1 MKNKKEI
8 AKVAL
13 TTGLVL
19 TAVTPNGVGYA
30 EENDQMQV
38 EIQEDSFRTG
48 ELTQPSQKTP
58 ENVVKDALK
67 EKTEHAL
74 SPKQVSGDE
83 GVDYKV
89 VQKRGSYDGT
99 TLVRMQQIYEGKEV
113 YGHQLTAH
121 VDKKGIIKSVSGE
134 SAQNLTQEDLKN
146 PINLSKEEAKQFIYT
161 KYGNEIKFISEPEV
175 KKVIFVNEN
184 NRQASNAYQVT
195 FAAATPNYVSGTYL
209 VNANNGD
216 MLKNMVQ
223 ESDLKVSEEHVEAI
237 QESKKSSFKSLTGTG
252 KDDLGITRTF
262 GISEQSNGKYALADY
277 TRGQGIETYDVN
289 YRDITFEDKYYPGI
303 LATSTSTTFNDPKAV
318 SAHFLATNVYDFY
331 KDKYKRNSFDNKG
344 KKVVSVVHAWDSGET
359 NNPKN
364 WANAFS
370 ANINNVSMLI
380 YGDPMVR
387 AFDIAGHEFTH
398 AVTSSES
405 NLEFFGESGAINEAL
420 SDIMGTAIEKYINNG
435 EFNWTIGEQS
445 GSVLRNMENPSAIK
459 FFDGVPYPDDYSKY
473 SDLNGEDNEGVHFN
487 SSIINKVAYLIA
499 QGGTHNGVTVNGIG
513 EDKMFDI
520 FYYANTDELNM
531 TSNFTELRL
540 ACLKV
545 ATNKYG
551 ANSIEVDEVQKA
563 FDAAKIK
570 GSVKENEKNI
580 ENEVPELTV
589 PFTITLRV
597 GETFEPMSNVKAV
610 DKEDGDLTN
619 RVKHKGDVDTSKP
632 GKYIVEY
639 SVVDSQGGN
648 VTITQTVIV
657 EGNEDT
663 SDLNPT
669 LTVPSATIIHIGDSF
684 EPMAKVLASDKEDG
698 DLTSKVKVDG
708 EVDTSNAGTYVLTYK
723 VTDSKGHEVTA
734 KQTVTVKVREE
745 VKNEIPILKVP
756 ATTTITEGNQFN
768 PMAGVLA
775 TDKED
780 GDITTKV
787 AYEGTVDTS
796 KAGTFEIIY
805 SVTDSVGNEVHAIQK
820 VLVQD
825 KDTSKAKGLTNNS
838 NNGNIPNNS
847 NSDKKETTYKEL
859 PNTGASTTNSATMG
873 IWMVIAGTVLTLV
886 RKFRKILK

>member
-8 AKVAL
+8 AIVAL
-13 TTGLVL
+13 TTGLAL
-19 TAVTPNGVGYA
+19 TNITPYIVAYA
-30 EENDQMQV
+30 EEAGQMQV

-89 VQKRGSYDGT
+89 LQKRGAYDGT

-121 VDKKGIIKSVSGE
+121 VDKKGIIKSISGE

-146 PINLSKEEAKQFIYT
+146 ASNLSKEEAKQYIYM
-161 KYGNEIKFISEPEV
+161 KYGNDIKFISEPEV
-175 KKVIFVNEN
+175 KEVIFVNEN
-184 NRQASNAYQVT
+184 NGQASNAYQVT
-195 FAAATPNYVSGTYL
+195 FTAATPNYVSGTYL
-209 VNANNGD
+209 VNAHNGD

-223 ESDLKVSEEHVEAI
+223 ESSLKVSEEQVESLK
-237 QESKKSSFKSLTGTG
+237 ETKKSNSISLTGTG

-289 YRDITFEDKYYPGI
+289 YSDIISEGKNYPGI

-331 KDKYKRNSFDNKG
+331 KEKYKRNSFDNKG
-344 KKVVSVVHAWDSGET
+344 KKVVSVVHAWDSRET
-359 NNPKN
+359 DNPKN
-364 WANAFS
+364 WGNAFS

-445 GSVLRNMENPSAIK
+445 GSVLRNMENPSSVN

-499 QGGTHNGVTVNGIG
+499 RGGTQNGVTVNGIG

-551 ANSIEVDEVQKA
+551 VNSIEVEAVQKA

-570 GSVKENEKNI
+570 GTVKENEKTA

-589 PFTITLRV
+589 PLTSTLRV
-597 GETFEPMSNVKAV
+597 GDTFDPMSNVKAV

-619 RVKHKGDVDTSKP
+619 KVKHKGDVDTSKP
-632 GKYIVEY
+632 GTYIVEY
-639 SVVDSQGGN
+639 AVVDSQGGN
-648 VTITQTVIV
+648 ATASQKVTV
-657 EGNEDT
+657 EGNEET
-663 SDLNPT
+663 LDLNPT
-669 LTVPSATIIHIGDSF
+669 LTVPTATTIHIGDSF
-684 EPMAKVLASDKEDG
+684 DPMEKVVAIDKEDG
-698 DLTSKVKVDG
+698 DLTSKVKVNG
-708 EVDTSNAGTYVLTYK
+708 KVNTSKAGTYVLTYT

-734 KQTVTVKVREE
+734 KQTVTVKVRDE

-756 ATTTITEGNQFN
+756 ATTTITEGDQFD
-768 PMAGVLA
+768 PMVGVLA

-780 GDITTKV
+780 GDVTSNVT
-787 AYEGTVDTS
+787 YEGTVDTS

-805 SVTDSVGNEVHAIQK
+805 SVKDSVGNEVHTIQK
-820 VLVQD
+820 VLVKD
-825 KDTSKAKGLTNNS
+825 KGISKANGLTKNN
-838 NNGNIPNNS
+838 NIPNNS
-847 NSDKKETTYKEL
+847 NSDKKESIYKEL

-873 IWMVIAGTVLTLV
+873 IWMVIAGTVLALV
-886 RKFRKILK
+886 RKFRKIQK

>member
-8 AKVAL
+8 AIVAL
-13 TTGLVL
+13 TTGLAL
-19 TAVTPNGVGYA
+19 TNITPYRVAYA
-30 EENDQMQV
+30 EKAGQMQV

-89 VQKRGSYDGT
+89 LQKRGAYDGT

-121 VDKKGIIKSVSGE
+121 VDKKGIIKSISGE
-134 SAQNLTQEDLKN
+134 SAQNLTQEDLKSAS
-146 PINLSKEEAKQFIYT
+146 NLSKEEAKQYIYM
-161 KYGNEIKFISEPEV
+161 KYGNDIKFISEPEV
-175 KKVIFVNEN
+175 KEVIFVNEN
-184 NRQASNAYQVT
+184 NGQASNAYQVT
-195 FAAATPNYVSGTYL
+195 FTAATPNYVSGTYL
-209 VNANNGD
+209 VNAHNGD

-223 ESDLKVSEEHVEAI
+223 ESSLKVSEEQVESLK
-237 QESKKSSFKSLTGTG
+237 ETKKSNSISLTGTG

-289 YRDITFEDKYYPGI
+289 YSDIISEGKNYPGI

-331 KDKYKRNSFDNKG
+331 KEKYKRNSFDNKG
-344 KKVVSVVHAWDSGET
+344 KKVVSVVHAWDSRET
-359 NNPKN
+359 DNPKN
-364 WANAFS
+364 WGNAFS

-445 GSVLRNMENPSAIK
+445 GSVLRNMENPSSVN

-499 QGGTHNGVTVNGIG
+499 RGGTQNGVTVNGIG

-551 ANSIEVDEVQKA
+551 VNSIEVEAVQKA

-570 GSVKENEKNI
+570 GTVKENEKTA

-589 PFTITLRV
+589 PLTSTLRV
-597 GETFEPMSNVKAV
+597 GDTFDPMSNVKAV

-619 RVKHKGDVDTSKP
+619 KVKHKGDVDTSKP
-632 GKYIVEY
+632 GTYIVEY
-639 SVVDSQGGN
+639 AVVDSQGGN
-648 VTITQTVIV
+648 ATASQKVTV
-657 EGNEDT
+657 EGNEET
-663 SDLNPT
+663 LDLNPT
-669 LTVPSATIIHIGDSF
+669 LTVPTATTIHIGDSF
-684 EPMAKVLASDKEDG
+684 DPMEKVVAIDKEDG
-698 DLTSKVKVDG
+698 DLTSKVKVNG
-708 EVDTSNAGTYVLTYK
+708 KVNTSKAGTYVLTYT

-734 KQTVTVKVREE
+734 KQTVTVKVRDE

-756 ATTTITEGNQFN
+756 ATTTITEGDQFD
-768 PMAGVLA
+768 PMVGVLA

-780 GDITTKV
+780 GDVTSNVT
-787 AYEGTVDTS
+787 YEGTVDTS

-805 SVTDSVGNEVHAIQK
+805 SVKDSVGNEVHTIQK
-820 VLVQD
+820 VLVKD
-825 KDTSKAKGLTNNS
+825 KGISKANGLTKNN
-838 NNGNIPNNS
+838 NIPNNS
-847 NSDKKETTYKEL
+847 NSDKKESIYKEL

-873 IWMVIAGTVLTLV
+873 IWMVIAGTVLALV
-886 RKFRKILK
+886 RKFRKIQK

>member
-1 MKNKKEI
+1 MNNKKEI
-8 AKVAL
+8 AIVAL
-13 TTGLVL
+13 TTGLAL
-19 TAVTPNGVGYA
+19 TTVTPYGVGYA
-30 EENDQMQV
+30 EEKNEMQI

-48 ELTQPSQKTP
+48 ELTQPSQNTP
-58 ENVVKDALK
+58 ENVVKDALM

-83 GVDYKV
+83 GVDYEV

-99 TLVRMQQIYEGKEV
+99 TLVRMQQIYEGIEV

-134 SAQNLTQEDLKN
+134 SAQNLAQENVKN
-146 PINLSKEEAKQFIYT
+146 VKNLSKEEAMQYIYT
-161 KYGNEIKFISEPEV
+161 KYGKDVKFISEPEV
-175 KKVIFVNEN
+175 KEVIFVNEN
-184 NRQASNAYQVT
+184 NGQASNAYQVT

-209 VNANNGD
+209 VDAHNGN

-237 QESKKSSFKSLTGTG
+237 KESKKSNFKSLTGTG

-318 SAHFLATNVYDFY
+318 SAHYLATNVYDFY

-359 NNPKN
+359 NDPKN

-445 GSVLRNMENPSAIK
+445 GSVLRNMKNPSSVK
-459 FFDGVPYPDDYSKY
+459 FFNGVSYPDDYSKY

-551 ANSIEVDEVQKA
+551 ANSIEVEAVQKA

-570 GSVKENEKNI
+570 GTVKENEKTEANQ
-580 ENEVPELTV
+580 VPELTV
-589 PFTITLRV
+589 PPTITLRV
-597 GETFEPMSNVKAV
+597 GDKFDPMSNIKAI
-610 DKEDGDLTN
+610 DKEDGDVTN
-619 RVKHKGDVDTSKP
+619 QVEHKGDVDTSKP

-639 SVVDSQGGN
+639 LVVDSQGGN
-648 VTITQTVIV
+648 VRATQTVIV
-657 EGNEDT
+657 EGNEET
-663 SDLNPT
+663 LDLNPT
-669 LTVPSATIIHIGDSF
+669 LTVPTATTIHIGDSF
-684 EPMAKVLASDKEDG
+684 EPMAKVVAIDKEDG
-698 DLTSKVKVDG
+698 DLTSKVKVNG
-708 EVDTSNAGTYVLTYK
+708 EINTSKAGTYVLTYT

-745 VKNEIPILKVP
+745 VNNEIPTLKVP
-756 ATTTITEGNQFN
+756 ATTTISEGDQFN
-768 PMAGVLA
+768 PMAKVSA

-780 GDITTKV
+780 GDLTSKV
-787 AYEGTVDTS
+787 AYEGIGDTT

-805 SVTDSVGNEVHAIQK
+805 SVTDSVGNKVHAIQK
-820 VLVQD
+820 VLVKD
-825 KDTSKAKGLTNNS
+825 KDTSKAKGITNNS
-838 NNGNIPNNS
+838 NNGNIQNNS
-847 NSDKKETTYKEL
+847 NSDKKESTYKEL

-873 IWMVIAGTVLTLV
+873 IWMVITGTVLALV
-886 RKFRKILK
+886 RKFRKIQK

>member
-8 AKVAL
+8 AIVAITTGLAL
-13 TTGLVL
+13 TTVK
-19 TAVTPNGVGYA
+19 PCGVGYA
-30 EENDQMQV
+30 EEKNQMQI
-38 EIQEDSFRTG
+38 EIQEESFRTG
-48 ELTQPSQKTP
+48 ELTHPSQKSP
-58 ENVVKDALK
+58 ENVVKDALM
-67 EKTEHAL
+67 EKTEHSL

-83 GVDYKV
+83 GVDYEV

-134 SAQNLTQEDLKN
+134 SAQNLTQENLKN
-146 PINLSKEEAKQFIYT
+146 VKKLSKEEAKQYIYT
-161 KYGNEIKFISEPEV
+161 KYGNDISFISEPEV
-175 KKVIFVNEN
+175 KEIIFVNEN
-184 NRQASNAYQVT
+184 NGQASNAYQVT
-195 FAAATPNYVSGTYL
+195 FAAATPKYVSGTYL
-209 VNANNGD
+209 VNAYNGD

-237 QESKKSSFKSLTGTG
+237 QESKKSNFKSLTGTG
-252 KDDLGITRTF
+252 KDDLSITRTF

-331 KDKYKRNSFDNKG
+331 KEKYKRNSFDNKG

-359 NNPKN
+359 NDPKN

-398 AVTSSES
+398 AVTTSES

-445 GSVLRNMENPSAIK
+445 GSVLRNMKNPPSVK

-499 QGGTHNGVTVNGIG
+499 QGGTHNGVVVNGIG

-531 TSNFTELRL
+531 TSDFSELRL
-540 ACLKV
+540 ACFKV
-545 ATNKYG
+545 ATNKYR
-551 ANSIEVDEVQKA
+551 ANSIEVQAVQKA

-570 GSVKENEKNI
+570 GTVK

-597 GETFEPMSNVKAV
+597 GDTFDPMSNVKAV

-619 RVKHKGDVDTSKP
+619 KVKHKGDVNTSKP
-632 GKYIVEY
+632 GTYIVDY

-648 VTITQTVIV
+648 ATATQTVIV
-657 EGNEDT
+657 DGNGET
-663 SDLNPT
+663 PDLNPT
-669 LTVPSATIIHIGDSF
+669 LIVPAATTIHVGDSF
-684 EPMAKVLASDKEDG
+684 DPIAKAKAIDKEDG

-708 EVDTSNAGTYVLTYK
+708 KVDTTKSGTYVLTYTA
-723 VTDSKGHEVTA
+723 TDSKGHEVTA

-745 VKNEIPILKVP
+745 VENELPILKVP
-756 ATTTITEGNQFN
+756 ATTTITEGDQFN
-768 PMAGVLA
+768 PMVGVSA

-780 GDITTKV
+780 GDLTSKV
-787 AYEGTVDTS
+787 TYEGIGDTT

-805 SVTDSVGNEVHAIQK
+805 SVADSVGNEVHTIQK
-820 VLVQD
+820 VLVKD
-825 KDTSKAKGLTNNS
+825 KDTSKAKGLTNNN

-847 NSDKKETTYKEL
+847 NSDKKESTYKEL
-859 PNTGASTTNSATMG
+859 ANTGASTTNSETIG
-873 IWMVIAGTVLTLV
+873 IWMVIAGTVLALV
-886 RKFRKILK
+886 RKFRKIQK

>member
-8 AKVAL
+8 AIVAL
-13 TTGLVL
+13 TTGLAL
-19 TAVTPNGVGYA
+19 TSIVPYEIGYA
-30 EENDQMQV
+30 EETDQMQV
-38 EIQEDSFRTG
+38 DIQEDSFRTG
-48 ELTQPSQKTP
+48 ELTKPSQKTP

-74 SPKQVSGDE
+74 SPKQVSGDK
-83 GVDYKV
+83 GVDYEV

-121 VDKKGIIKSVSGE
+121 VDKKGVIKSVLGD
-134 SAQNLTQEDLKN
+134 SAQNLAKEDLKN
-146 PINLSKEEAKQFIYT
+146 PINLSNEEAKQYIYT
-161 KYGNEIKFISEPEV
+161 KYGNDIKFISEPEV
-175 KKVIFVNEN
+175 KEVIFVDEN
-184 NRQASNAYQVT
+184 RGQPTNAYQVT

-209 VNANNGD
+209 VDAHSGD

-223 ESDLKVSEEHVEAI
+223 ESDLKVNEERVEAI
-237 QESKKSSFKSLTGTG
+237 QESKKSNFKSLTGTG

-289 YRDITFEDKYYPGI
+289 YRDITFEEKYYPGI
-303 LATSTSTTFNDPKAV
+303 LTTSTSTTFNDSKAV

-344 KKVVSVVHAWDSGET
+344 KKVVSVVHAWHSGET
-359 NNPKN
+359 NDPKN
-364 WANAFS
+364 WGNAFS

-387 AFDIAGHEFTH
+387 SFDIAGHEFTH

-445 GSVLRNMENPSAIK
+445 GSVLRNMKNPSSVK
-459 FFDGVPYPDDYSKY
+459 FFNGVPYPDDYSKY

-531 TSNFTELRL
+531 TSNFSELRL

-551 ANSIEVDEVQKA
+551 ANSIEVETVQKA

-570 GSVKENEKNI
+570 GPVKEDEKTEVNQ
-580 ENEVPELTV
+580 VPELTV
-589 PFTITLRV
+589 PLTITLRV
-597 GETFEPMSNVKAV
+597 GDTFDPISNVKAI
-610 DKEDGDLTN
+610 DKEDGDLTT

-632 GKYIVEY
+632 GKYIVDY
-639 SVVDSQGGN
+639 SVIDSQGGN
-648 VTITQTVIV
+648 ATATQTVIV
-657 EGNEDT
+657 EGNGET
-663 SDLNPT
+663 ADLNPT
-669 LTVPSATIIHIGDSF
+669 LTVPVATTITVGDSF
-684 EPMAKVLASDKEDG
+684 DPMAKVKAIDKEEG
-698 DLTSKVKVDG
+698 DLTSKVKIDG
-708 EVDTSNAGTYVLTYK
+708 EVDTSKVGTYVLTYK
-723 VTDSKGHEVTA
+723 VTDSKGNEGTA

-745 VKNEIPILKVP
+745 VKNEIPILQVP
-756 ATTTITEGNQFN
+756 ATTTITKGDKFDL
-768 PMAGVLA
+768 MVGVSA

-780 GDITTKV
+780 GDLTSKV
-787 AYEGTVDTS
+787 MYEGTVDTS
-796 KAGTFEIIY
+796 RTGTFEIKY
-805 SVTDSVGNEVHAIQK
+805 SVRDSVGNEVHTIQK
-820 VLVQD
+820 VFVKD
-825 KDTSKAKGLTNNS
+825 KDTGKA
-838 NNGNIPNNS
+838 NGFANNS
-847 NSDKKETTYKEL
+847 NSDKNESTYKEL
-859 PNTGASTTNSATMG
+859 PNTGGSTTNSTTMG
-873 IWMVIAGTVLTLV
+873 LWMVIVGTVLTLA
-886 RKFRKILK
+886 RKFRKIQK

>member
-8 AKVAL
+8 AIVAL
-13 TTGLVL
+13 TTGLIL
-19 TAVTPNGVGYA
+19 TSVTPYGIAYA
-30 EENDQMQV
+30 EETGQMQV
-38 EIQEDSFRTG
+38 DIQEGSFRTG

-58 ENVVKDALK
+58 ENIVKDALK

-74 SPKQVSGDE
+74 SPKQVSGDK
-83 GVDYKV
+83 GVDYNV
-89 VQKRGSYDGT
+89 VQKRSSYDGT

-121 VDKKGIIKSVSGE
+121 VDKKGIIKSISGE

-146 PINLSKEEAKQFIYT
+146 ASNLSKEEAKQHIYT
-161 KYGNEIKFISEPEV
+161 KYGNDIKFISEPEV
-175 KKVIFVNEN
+175 KEVIFVNEN
-184 NRQASNAYQVT
+184 NGQASNAYQVT
-195 FAAATPNYVSGTYL
+195 FTAATPNYVSGTYL
-209 VNANNGD
+209 VNAHNGD

-223 ESDLKVSEEHVEAI
+223 ESSLKVSEEQVESLK
-237 QESKKSSFKSLTGTG
+237 ETKKSNSISLTGTG

-289 YRDITFEDKYYPGI
+289 YRDISFEEKYYPGI

-318 SAHFLATNVYDFY
+318 SAHFLATKVYDFY

-344 KKVVSVVHAWDSGET
+344 NKVVSVVHAWDSGET
-359 NNPKN
+359 DDPKN
-364 WANAFS
+364 WSNAFS
-370 ANINNVSMLI
+370 ANVNNVSMLI
-380 YGDPMVR
+380 YGDSMVR

-445 GSVLRNMENPSAIK
+445 GSVLRNMKNPSSIN

-499 QGGTHNGVTVNGIG
+499 QGGTHNGVTVNSIG

-531 TSNFTELRL
+531 TSNFSELRL

-551 ANSIEVDEVQKA
+551 ANSIEVEAVQNA

-570 GSVKENEKNI
+570 GTVKENEKTA
-580 ENEVPELTV
+580 ENQVPELTV
-589 PFTITLRV
+589 PLTITLRV
-597 GETFEPMSNVKAV
+597 GDTFDPMSNVKAV
-610 DKEDGDLTN
+610 DKEDGDLT
-619 RVKHKGDVDTSKP
+619 
-632 GKYIVEY
+632 
-639 SVVDSQGGN
+639 
-648 VTITQTVIV
+648 
-657 EGNEDT
+657 
-663 SDLNPT
+663 
-669 LTVPSATIIHIGDSF
+669 
-684 EPMAKVLASDKEDG
+684 
-698 DLTSKVKVDG
+698 SKVKLNG
-708 EVDTSNAGTYVLTYK
+708 EVDISKAGTYVLKYT
-723 VTDSKGHEVTA
+723 VTDSKGHKVTA
-734 KQTVTVKVREE
+734 EQTVTVKVRDE

-756 ATTTITEGNQFN
+756 ATTTITEGDQFD
-768 PMAGVLA
+768 PMVGVSA
-775 TDKED
+775 THKESGD
-780 GDITTKV
+780 LTSKVVYEGDI
-787 AYEGTVDTS
+787 DPS

-820 VLVQD
+820 VLVKD
-825 KDTSKAKGLTNNS
+825 KDTSKAKGITNNS
-838 NNGNIPNNS
+838 NNGNITNI
-847 NSDKKETTYKEL
+847 NSDKKESTYKEL

-873 IWMVIAGTVLTLV
+873 IWMIIVGTVLTLV
-886 RKFRKILK
+886 RKFRKI

>member
-8 AKVAL
+8 AIVTL

-19 TAVTPNGVGYA
+19 TSVTPYGIAYA
-30 EENDQMQV
+30 EETGQMQV
-38 EIQEDSFRTG
+38 DIQEGSFRTG

-58 ENVVKDALK
+58 ENIVKDALK

-74 SPKQVSGDE
+74 SPKQVSGDK
-83 GVDYKV
+83 GVDYNV
-89 VQKRGSYDGT
+89 VQKRSSYDGT

-121 VDKKGIIKSVSGE
+121 VDKKGIIKSISGE

-146 PINLSKEEAKQFIYT
+146 ASNLSKEEAKQHIYT
-161 KYGNEIKFISEPEV
+161 KYGNDIKFISEPEV
-175 KKVIFVNEN
+175 KEVIFVNEN
-184 NRQASNAYQVT
+184 NGQASNAYQVT
-195 FAAATPNYVSGTYL
+195 FTAATPNYVSGTYL
-209 VNANNGD
+209 VNAHNGD

-223 ESDLKVSEEHVEAI
+223 ESSLKVSEEQVESLK
-237 QESKKSSFKSLTGTG
+237 ETKKSNSISLTGTG

-289 YRDITFEDKYYPGI
+289 YRDISFEEKYYPGI

-318 SAHFLATNVYDFY
+318 SAHFLATKVYDFY

-344 KKVVSVVHAWDSGET
+344 NKVVSVVHAWDSGET
-359 NNPKN
+359 DDPKN
-364 WANAFS
+364 WSNAFS
-370 ANINNVSMLI
+370 ANVNNVSMLI
-380 YGDPMVR
+380 YGDSMVR

-445 GSVLRNMENPSAIK
+445 GSVLRNMKNPSSIN

-499 QGGTHNGVTVNGIG
+499 QGGTHNGVTVNSIG

-531 TSNFTELRL
+531 TSNFSELRL

-551 ANSIEVDEVQKA
+551 ANSIEVEAVQNA

-570 GSVKENEKNI
+570 GTVKENEKTA
-580 ENEVPELTV
+580 ENQVPELTV
-589 PFTITLRV
+589 PLTITLRV
-597 GETFEPMSNVKAV
+597 GDTFDPMSNVKAV
-610 DKEDGDLTN
+610 DKEDGDLT
-619 RVKHKGDVDTSKP
+619 
-632 GKYIVEY
+632 
-639 SVVDSQGGN
+639 
-648 VTITQTVIV
+648 
-657 EGNEDT
+657 
-663 SDLNPT
+663 
-669 LTVPSATIIHIGDSF
+669 
-684 EPMAKVLASDKEDG
+684 
-698 DLTSKVKVDG
+698 SKVKLNG
-708 EVDTSNAGTYVLTYK
+708 EVDISKAGTYVLKYT
-723 VTDSKGHEVTA
+723 VTDSKGHKVTA
-734 KQTVTVKVREE
+734 EQTVTVKVRDE

-756 ATTTITEGNQFN
+756 ATTTITEGDQFD
-768 PMAGVLA
+768 PMVGVSA
-775 TDKED
+775 THKESGD
-780 GDITTKV
+780 LTSKVVYEGDI
-787 AYEGTVDTS
+787 DPS

-820 VLVQD
+820 VLVKD
-825 KDTSKAKGLTNNS
+825 KDTSKAKGITNNS
-838 NNGNIPNNS
+838 NNGNITNI
-847 NSDKKETTYKEL
+847 NSDKKESTYKEL

-873 IWMVIAGTVLTLV
+873 IWMIIVGTVLTLV
-886 RKFRKILK
+886 RKFRKI

>member
-8 AKVAL
+8 AIVAL
-13 TTGLVL
+13 TTGLAL
-19 TAVTPNGVGYA
+19 TSIVPYGIGYA
-30 EENDQMQV
+30 EETDQMQV
-38 EIQEDSFRTG
+38 DIQEDSFRTG
-48 ELTQPSQKTP
+48 ELTKPSKKTP
-58 ENVVKDALK
+58 ESVVKDALK
-67 EKTEHAL
+67 EKTEHVL
-74 SPKQVSGDE
+74 SPKQVSGDK

-89 VQKRGSYDGT
+89 LQKRGSYDGT
-99 TLVRMQQIYEGKEV
+99 TLVRLQQIYEGKEV

-134 SAQNLTQEDLKN
+134 SAQNLEKEDLKN
-146 PINLSKEEAKQFIYT
+146 PINLSKEEAKQYIYK
-161 KYGNEIKFISEPEV
+161 KYGNDIKFISEPEV
-175 KKVIFVNEN
+175 KEVIFVDEN
-184 NRQASNAYQVT
+184 NGQASNAYQVT

-209 VNANNGD
+209 VDAHNGV
-216 MLKNMVQ
+216 MLKNTLQ
-223 ESDLKVSEEHVEAI
+223 ESDLKVSEEQVESLK
-237 QESKKSSFKSLTGTG
+237 ENKKSNSISLTGTG
-252 KDDLGITRTF
+252 KDDLGITRIF

-289 YRDITFEDKYYPGI
+289 YRDINFEERYYPGI
-303 LATSTSTTFNDPKAV
+303 LATSTSTTFDDPKAV
-318 SAHFLATNVYDFY
+318 SAHFLATKVYDFY

-344 KKVVSVVHAWDSGET
+344 KKIVSVVHAWHSGET
-359 NNPKN
+359 DDPKN
-364 WANAFS
+364 WGNAFS

-435 EFNWTIGEQS
+435 KFNWTIGEQS
-445 GSVLRNMENPSAIK
+445 GSVLRDMKNPSSVK

-531 TSNFTELRL
+531 TSNFSELRL

-551 ANSIEVDEVQKA
+551 ANSIEVETVQKA

-570 GSVKENEKNI
+570 GPVKEDEKTEVNQ
-580 ENEVPELTV
+580 VPELTV
-589 PFTITLRV
+589 PLTITLRV
-597 GETFEPMSNVKAV
+597 GDTFDPISNVKAI
-610 DKEDGDLTN
+610 DKEDGDLTT

-632 GKYIVEY
+632 GKYIVDY
-639 SVVDSQGGN
+639 SVIDSQGGN
-648 VTITQTVIV
+648 ATATQTVIV
-657 EGNEDT
+657 EGNGET
-663 SDLNPT
+663 ADLKPT
-669 LTVPSATIIHIGDSF
+669 LTVPVATTITVGDSF
-684 EPMAKVLASDKEDG
+684 DPMAKVKAIDKEDSN
-698 DLTSKVKVDG
+698 LTSKVKIDG
-708 EVDTSNAGTYVLTYK
+708 EVDTSKAGTYVLTYK
-723 VTDSKGHEVTA
+723 VTDSKGNEGTA

-745 VKNEIPILKVP
+745 VKNEIPILQVP
-756 ATTTITEGNQFN
+756 ATTTITKGDKFDL
-768 PMAGVLA
+768 MVGVSA

-780 GDITTKV
+780 GDLTSKV
-787 AYEGTVDTS
+787 MYEGTVDTS
-796 KAGTFEIIY
+796 RTGTFEIKY
-805 SVTDSVGNEVHAIQK
+805 SVRDSVGNEVHTIQEVFVK
-820 VLVQD
+820 D
-825 KDTSKAKGLTNNS
+825 KDTGKANSLANNS
-838 NNGNIPNNS
+838 NTPNNS
-847 NSDKKETTYKEL
+847 NSDKNESTYKEL
-859 PNTGASTTNSATMG
+859 PNTGGSTTNSTTMEL
-873 IWMVIAGTVLTLV
+873 WMVIVGTVLTLA
-886 RKFRKILK
+886 RKFRKIQK

>member
-1 MKNKKEI
+1 MKNKKVI
-8 AKVAL
+8 AIVAL
-13 TTGLVL
+13 TTGLAL
-19 TAVTPNGVGYA
+19 TTVIPYGVSYA
-30 EENDQMQV
+30 EEKGQMQV

-89 VQKRGSYDGT
+89 LQKRGAYDGT

-146 PINLSKEEAKQFIYT
+146 PINLSKEDAKQFIYT
-161 KYGNEIKFISEPEV
+161 KYGNDITFISEPEV
-175 KKVIFVNEN
+175 KEAIFVNEN
-184 NRQASNAYQVT
+184 NGQASNAYQVT
-195 FAAATPNYVSGTYL
+195 FTAATPNYVSGTYL

-223 ESDLKVSEEHVEAI
+223 ESDLKISEEHVKSI
-237 QESKKSSFKSLTGTG
+237 KESKKSNVKSLTGTG
-252 KDDLGITRTF
+252 KDDLGIIRTF
-262 GISEQSNGKYALADY
+262 GISEQSNGEYALADY

-289 YRDITFEDKYYPGI
+289 YRDITFENRYYPGI
-303 LATSTSTTFNDPKAV
+303 LATSTSTIFNDPKAV
-318 SAHFLATNVYDFY
+318 SAHFLATKVYDFY

-359 NNPKN
+359 DDPKN
-364 WANAFS
+364 WGNAFS
-370 ANINNVSMLI
+370 ANISNVSMLI
-380 YGDPMVR
+380 YGDPMVK

-405 NLEFFGESGAINEAL
+405 NLEFSGESGAINEAL

-435 EFNWTIGEQS
+435 EFNWTIGEQT
-445 GSVLRNMENPSAIK
+445 GSVLRNMKNPSAVK
-459 FFDGVPYPDDYSKY
+459 FFNGLPYPDDYSKY

-499 QGGTHNGVTVNGIG
+499 QGGTQNGVTVNGIG
-513 EDKMFDI
+513 EDKMFDL

-531 TSNFTELRL
+531 TSNFSELRI
-540 ACLKV
+540 ACLTV

-551 ANSIEVDEVQKA
+551 ANSIEVEAVQKA

-570 GSVKENEKNI
+570 GTVKENEKTA
-580 ENEVPELTV
+580 ENQVPELTV
-589 PFTITLRV
+589 PLTITLRV
-597 GETFEPMSNVKAV
+597 GDTFDPMSNVKAV

-619 RVKHKGDVDTSKP
+619 KVKHKGDVDTSKP
-632 GKYIVEY
+632 GTYIVDY
-639 SVVDSQGGN
+639 SVVNSQGGN
-648 VTITQTVIV
+648 ATATQAVIV
-657 EGNEDT
+657 EGNGET
-663 SDLNPT
+663 LDLNPT
-669 LTVPSATIIHIGDSF
+669 LTVPTAATIHVGDSF
-684 EPMAKVLASDKEDG
+684 DPMAKVLAIDKEDG
-698 DLTSKVKVDG
+698 DLTSKVKVNG
-708 EVDTSNAGTYVLTYK
+708 EVNTSKAGTYVLTYIVK
-723 VTDSKGHEVTA
+723 DSKGHEATA
-734 KQTVTVKVREE
+734 KQAVTVKVREE

-756 ATTTITEGNQFN
+756 ATITITEGDKFD
-768 PMAGVLA
+768 PMVGVLA

-780 GDITTKV
+780 GDVTSNVT
-787 AYEGTVDTS
+787 YEGTVDTS

-805 SVTDSVGNEVHAIQK
+805 SVKDSVGNEVHTMQK
-820 VLVQD
+820 VLVKD
-825 KDTSKAKGLTNNS
+825 KDISKANGLTNNNS
-838 NNGNIPNNS
+838 IPNNS
-847 NSDKKETTYKEL
+847 NSAKKESTYKEL

-886 RKFRKILK
+886 RKFRKIQK